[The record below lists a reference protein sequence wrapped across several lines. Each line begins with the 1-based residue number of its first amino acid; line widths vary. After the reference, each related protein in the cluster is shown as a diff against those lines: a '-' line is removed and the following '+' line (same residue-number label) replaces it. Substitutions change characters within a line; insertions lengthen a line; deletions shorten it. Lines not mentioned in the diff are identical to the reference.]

1 MYGEIEISKASRIF
15 LNSGHFLAVVFSA
28 WLLFGGGIE
37 TAGALIGRDWRAGD
51 GFRRGMLLFCS
62 IIYFVRVIATS
73 SIFVKRK
80 MAWSEAVTIVVWVW
94 FIHTLFAL
102 LGGMS
107 DTPATLLERS
117 GLGLYLLGSFINS
130 GSEFERMW
138 WKAKPENKGRLYT
151 RGLFRYLM
159 HVNYFGDTLLF
170 TGFAI
175 ITRSPWAL
183 IVPALMCLL
192 FVSVNIPMLDKYLAE
207 KYGDEF
213 EEYSKRTAKFIPWV
227 Y

>member
-1 MYGEIEISKASRIF
+1 MYGETETSRASRIF
-15 LNSGHFLAVVFSA
+15 LNSGHLLAVLFSA

-37 TAGALIGRDWRAGD
+37 TVGSWIGRDWAAGD

-62 IIYFVRVIATS
+62 VVYFLRVIATS
-73 SIFVKRK
+73 SVFVKRK

-94 FIHTLFAL
+94 FIHTFFAL

-107 DTPATLLERS
+107 AEPVTLLERS
-117 GLGLYLLGSFINS
+117 GLGLYLFGSFVNS

-138 WKAKPENKGRLYT
+138 WKAKPENKGHLYT
-151 RGLFRYLM
+151 RGLFRYSM
-159 HVNYFGDTLLF
+159 HPNYLGDTLLF
-170 TGFAI
+170 TGFALV
-175 ITRSPWAL
+175 TRSPWAL

-192 FVSVNIPMLDKYLAE
+192 FIFVNIPMLDKYLAE
-207 KYGDEF
+207 KYGEEF
-213 EEYSKRTAKFIPWV
+213 EEYGKRTARFIPYV